1 MSFGGGFGGFGS
13 NNNQQQQQQQP
24 STGFGGFGATSN
36 TPSSGTFNLDRDKA
50 LHHSLTAEHAGFG
63 SNTAG
68 GFGATSNTG
77 GGMFGNTSST
87 PGGFGSTP
95 GGFGT
100 NTSGFGSKPA
110 FGSTPTATSTASGGL
125 FGGSSTPSST
135 GTGFGGF
142 GANTNTTTPSAFG
155 SNTGSGLFGNA
166 NKPAGGFGTA
176 NTASPLF
183 GGGNTN
189 TASNT
194 GTGFGNFGS
203 TNTLGG
209 TTGDPPGTGNTP
221 FQAFTEKEPNSTNQ
235 SNAFQNILFQDPYK
249 KWSADE
255 LRLADYVQ
263 GRRHG
268 NPSGAGAFGVN
279 SGFGGGFSAGNQT
292 NTPAAGG
299 FGATNN
305 TAGGMFGSNAN
316 TNNTASPGFGG
327 GFGANNAAAA
337 NNTGGGLFGNANKPS
352 GGLFG
357 NTTQSQSGGMFG
369 GGGAPTGTT
378 GFGQTNT
385 TGGGL
390 FGAANNTASNTG
402 GGLFGN
408 NAQNKPAG
416 TGFSFG
422 NNANA
427 ASTGFGGTTNN
438 AFGSTTTNTAG
449 GGLFG
454 NANANTN
461 AQPSG
466 GLFGGGN
473 PQQQNPS
480 GGMFGQ
486 TQNQQSGGLFGNNQQ
501 KPATGGL
508 FGSTPAATNTGG
520 GLFGGNANQQQ
531 GATGL
536 GGTNLNTGG
545 MFGAKP
551 AAGGGLFGSSTATQG
566 NTGGGLFGGVGA
578 NTQTQQATGTGM
590 FGSAGNQQKP
600 GLFGSAPSA
609 TGGGMFGSSTAQNQ
623 GGMFS
628 NAGAQQ
634 QQSMGL
640 GSSLL
645 GGGQQINNAPQGLT
659 ANLNDVSAY
668 GSPSLFSSVSGNEV
682 PNPGPLAVPLSGQ
695 PKPKRPS
702 IFPMYKFT
710 PAASGRF
717 GTPQKRGF
725 GFSYSSYGTP
735 GGGSPAG
742 LSGTPSTLGRS
753 LLGSTSSGTALSKS
767 MSSSNLRRTINAED
781 SILLP
786 GAFSNTNNTRWYGSQ
801 GSKKLVINRELRSD
815 LFSTPQKDRQNGDNG
830 TGPRKLSKRVSFDTN
845 VDGEDSSPPARAAL
859 PAPGDVPDS
868 PAEETPR
875 QDKASPITN
884 GLRNL
889 EMEQVKGKD
898 KELAIVQEEDS
909 ATPEPQ
915 PNGFDNAPGKY
926 WMEPSRE
933 ELQNMN
939 RVQRQ
944 RIDNFTV
951 GRENVGSITFKI
963 PVDISAIDLD
973 ELCGGIIQLEPRSAT
988 VYPIA
993 AKKPPVGKGLN
1004 VPARISLEQSWPR
1017 GGRDRRV
1024 ASDPK
1029 RFNKHMEKLK
1039 RIPDTT
1045 FESYDV
1051 DTGVWT
1057 FSVEH
1062 FTTYGLDDSD
1072 DETDFD
1078 ITLDPPVAAPLS
1090 TLVPPV
1096 TFHAPTSSR
1105 DDDMMEFSQSHMLPG
1120 AFDEEEGL
1128 FAAEQT
1134 GRQSFLGV
1142 SSADSATHDVKLSLE
1157 NDDIAE
1163 YDMSEDEDMTRS
1175 SIGQHLAA
1183 EHDDASSEGGQD
1195 IKRATATPGGILRA
1209 RMRAVKDAVGPV
1221 KLEVADGDD
1230 WMEMLRKTVSPMKRD
1245 RHLLR
1250 EMVGSPSKQ
1259 EGKTVTFDLDDE
1271 FDFRKSS
1278 IWGRS
1283 VARPDRKD
1291 GLATATPIGM
1301 DQGRGFATSIDLMN
1315 SLFEKPKP
1323 KPVRREFNT
1332 SRSAKGFPK
1341 WPYERQTKVLT
1352 AEDGER
1358 AFHSASRPT
1367 WGPDETLVLIRSLD
1381 GSHSRR
1387 SIRDNTDILTFQRSS
1402 IQTEEQDIRLAT
1414 FTAESSKKFLL
1425 SQDVVTEIR
1434 IMEGVPYASLH
1445 TTSLKSVFHHK
1456 NMNDAA
1462 SIHEKQ
1468 VWELASILFDNLDN
1482 PSSTED
1488 EHLVRRNKLSQFWS
1502 DLVEQASSTAIGLAA
1517 TGEEKALACLAG
1529 HRIAEACKY
1538 LLDGKNFRLATL
1550 VPLIGT
1556 SDVAKREMREQVK
1569 SWLDS
1574 KMLSE
1579 FSEAIRTIYELLSGN
1594 VCVCEG
1600 LKGMPNEDR
1609 VDSFVIAKNFGLD
1622 WRQSFGLRLWYAISN
1637 HDDLSAAVKKFKD
1650 DIDQDKEDLPR
1661 PWYVE
1666 QGIAPL
1672 WNDANIDTRQDLL
1685 WGLLQLYADHDA
1697 DLEDVLRP
1705 ENSQLS
1711 PLDARL
1717 RWQLGIALTS
1727 TGKVSFGEDG
1737 IEKADAATLA
1747 FAAQL
1752 TRAGE
1757 WLEAAFVLLHLHH
1770 TAARKKALQEHLC
1783 QHANLI
1789 GSDSDAS
1796 FTILTDKYR
1805 IPAAWIWE
1813 ALALY
1818 MRCVKK
1824 DAVAEVQCLL
1834 RAGSHAEAHRIL
1846 IQHVAPQAIV
1856 ERDYAGLSS
1865 LISQFQDG
1873 QQGITEWT
1881 QGGEIYGHFLQL
1893 IECRGKGEVVSP
1905 ALLDRLLAGLNAMK
1919 DIGVESNITRY
1930 AAISDMADETAREIV
1945 KSARQKQDM
1954 ELRSRILSLPL
1965 TQDRLLAY
1973 SVDLSLDR
1981 YREVMAH

>member
-13 NNNQQQQQQQP
+13 NNQQQQ
-24 STGFGGFGATSN
+24 SSGGFGGFGAASN
-36 TPSSGTFNLDRDKA
+36 TTPS
-50 LHHSLTAEHAGFG
+50 GFG
-63 SNTAG
+63 SNTGG
-68 GFGATSNTG
+68 GFGASATPS
-77 GGMFGNTSST
+77 GGMFGNNST
-87 PGGFGSTP
+87 ATGGFGSTP
-95 GGFGT
+95 GGFGS
-100 NTSGFGSKPA
+100 NTGGFGSKPA
-110 FGSTPTATSTASGGL
+110 FGSTPTTTPASGGL

-135 GTGFGGF
+135 GTGFGGGF
-142 GANTNTTTPSAFG
+142 GSTANTTTPSAFG
-155 SNTGSGLFGNA
+155 SNTTGGGLFGNA

-176 NTASPLF
+176 TTGSSMF

-189 TASNT
+189 TTSNT
-194 GTGFGNFGS
+194 GTGFGNFGA

-209 TTGDPPGTGNTP
+209 ATGDPPGTGITP
-221 FQAFTEKEPNSTNQ
+221 FQAFTEKEPNSSTNQ
-235 SNAFQNILFQDPYK
+235 SNAFQSILFQEPYK

-268 NPSGAGAFGVN
+268 NPSGAGAFGVG
-279 SGFGGGFSAGNQT
+279 SGFGGPFGANNQANTTTTGGFGTTSNTGGLFGT
-292 NTPAAGG
+292 NTPSNNTTSGFGG
-299 FGATNN
+299 FGAQNTPASN
-305 TAGGMFGSNAN
+305 TAGGLFG
-316 TNNTASPGFGG
+316 
-327 GFGANNAAAA
+327 
-337 NNTGGGLFGNANKPS
+337 GNANKPS

-357 NTTQSQSGGMFG
+357 NTPQQNQTGGMFG
-369 GGGAPTGTT
+369 SGTAATGTT
-378 GFGQTNT
+378 GFGSTTNT
-385 TGGGL
+385 AGGL
-390 FGAANNTASNTG
+390 FGSASNTTANTSGGLFGNAAQKPAGSGFSFGNTANTPSTGFGTTNNAFGATPNTATG

-408 NAQNKPAG
+408 
-416 TGFSFG
+416 T
-422 NNANA
+422 NAN
-427 ASTGFGGTTNN
+427 
-438 AFGSTTTNTAG
+438 
-449 GGLFG
+449 
-454 NANANTN
+454 
-461 AQPSG
+461 
-466 GLFGGGN
+466 
-473 PQQQNPS
+473 PQA
-480 GGMFGQ
+480 
-486 TQNQQSGGLFGNNQQ
+486 SGGLFGNTPQPQQNASGGLFGQAQPQQPGGLFGNQQ

-520 GLFGGNANQQQ
+520 LFGGNTIQQQ
-531 GATGL
+531 GTAGL
-536 GGTNLNTGG
+536 GGT
-545 MFGAKP
+545 
-551 AAGGGLFGSSTATQG
+551 AAATGGLFGNKPATGGGIFGSSTVAQG
-566 NTGGGLFGGVGA
+566 NTVGGGLFGGA
-578 NTQTQQATGTGM
+578 NAQTQQATGTGL
-590 FGSAGNQQKP
+590 FGSAANQQKP
-600 GLFGSAPSA
+600 GLFGSTPSA
-609 TGGGMFGSSTAQNQ
+609 TGGGMFGNPTAGVQ
-623 GGMFS
+623 GGIFS
-628 NAGAQQ
+628 NAGSQQ
-634 QQSMGL
+634 QQSIGL
-640 GSSLL
+640 GGSLL
-645 GGGQQINNAPQGLT
+645 GASQQVNNAPQGLT
-659 ANLNDVSAY
+659 ANLSDVSAY
-668 GSPSLFSSVSGNEV
+668 GSPSLFSGVSGGEV

-735 GGGSPAG
+735 GGASPAG
-742 LSGTPSTLGRS
+742 LTGTPSSLGRS
-753 LLGSTSSGTALSKS
+753 LLGATSSGTSLTKS
-767 MSSSNLRRTINAED
+767 ISSSNLRRTVNADD

-786 GAFSNTNNTRWYGSQ
+786 GAFSNTNNTRWYGST

-815 LFSTPQKDRQNGDNG
+815 LFSTPQKDRLNSDNG

-845 VDGEDSSPPARAAL
+845 VDGEDSSPVRAL
-859 PAPGDVPDS
+859 PAPGDVP
-868 PAEETPR
+868 ETPGEDTPR
-875 QDKASPITN
+875 SDKSTPTTN
-884 GLRNL
+884 GLRTP
-889 EMEQVKGKD
+889 EMEQFKGKG

-915 PNGFDNAPGKY
+915 ANGFDNAPGKY

-939 RVQRQ
+939 RIQRQ

-1017 GGRDRRV
+1017 GGRDKRV

-1029 RFNKHMEKLK
+1029 RFNKHIERLK
-1039 RIPDTT
+1039 RIVDTT
-1045 FESYDV
+1045 FENYDV

-1078 ITLDPPVAAPLS
+1078 TTLDLPAAAPLS
-1090 TLVPPV
+1090 SVAPPV
-1096 TFHAPTSSR
+1096 APTSFR
-1105 DDDMMEFSQSHMLPG
+1105 DDDMMDFSQSHMLPG
-1120 AFDEEEGL
+1120 AFDNHEGL
-1128 FAAEQT
+1128 FTTQHT
-1134 GRQSFLGV
+1134 GQQSFLGV

-1157 NDDIAE
+1157 NEMTGDDIAE

-1183 EHDDASSEGGQD
+1183 EHDDVSSEGGQD
-1195 IKRATATPGGILRA
+1195 TKRSTATPGGILRA
-1209 RMRAVKDAVGPV
+1209 RMRAMKDSVGPV

-1245 RHLLR
+1245 RHLLK
-1250 EMVGSPSKQ
+1250 EMAGSSGKQ
-1259 EGKTVTFDLDDE
+1259 GGKTVTFDLDDDE
-1271 FDFRKSS
+1271 PDFRKSS

-1283 VARPDRKD
+1283 MARPDRKN
-1291 GLATATPIGM
+1291 GPAANAQVGM

-1323 KPVRREFNT
+1323 KPARQQFNA
-1332 SRSAKGFPK
+1332 SQSAKGFPK
-1341 WPYERQTKVLT
+1341 FPYERQTKVLT
-1352 AEDGER
+1352 AEEDER
-1358 AFHSASRPT
+1358 AFHSSSRPT

-1387 SIRDNTDILTFQRSS
+1387 SIRDTSDILTFQRSS
-1402 IQTEEQDIRLAT
+1402 IQTDEQDIRIAT
-1414 FTAESSKKFLL
+1414 FTAEPSKKYLH

-1434 IMEGVPYASLH
+1434 LVEGVPQASLH
-1445 TTSLKSVFHHK
+1445 TTSLKGLYHHK

-1468 VWELASILFDNLDN
+1468 VWELASILFDNLDG
-1482 PSSTED
+1482 PGSVD

-1502 DLVEQASSTAIGLAA
+1502 DLVDQASSTAIGLAA
-1517 TGEEKALACLAG
+1517 TSEEKALACLAG
-1529 HRIAEACKY
+1529 HRIPEACKH

-1574 KMLSE
+1574 KILSE
-1579 FSEAIRTIYELLSGN
+1579 FSEAVRTIYELLSGN

-1600 LKGMPNEDR
+1600 LKGVPNEDR
-1609 VDSFVIAKNFGLD
+1609 VDSFVISKNFGFD

-1637 HDDLSAAVKKFKD
+1637 HDDLSAAVEKFKD

-1672 WNDANIDTRQDLL
+1672 WDDANIDTRQDLL
-1685 WGLLQLYADHDA
+1685 WGLLQLYADQDA
-1697 DLEDVLRP
+1697 DLEAVLRP

-1727 TGKVSFGEDG
+1727 TGKVSYGTNG

-1770 TAARKKALQEHLC
+1770 TAAREKALQEHLC
-1783 QHANLI
+1783 QHADLI
-1789 GSDSDAS
+1789 GSESDAN
-1796 FTILTDKYR
+1796 FAMLTEKYR

-1824 DAVAEVQCLL
+1824 DAVAEMQCLL
-1834 RAGSHAEAHRIL
+1834 RAGSHVEAHRIL
-1846 IQHVAPQAIV
+1846 VQHVAPQAII

-1865 LISQFQDG
+1865 LITQFQDR

-1893 IECRGKGEVVSP
+1893 IDCRGRGESASP

-1919 DIGVESNITRY
+1919 VIGAESNITRY

-1945 KSARQKQDM
+1945 KLTRQKQDM

-1981 YREVMAH
+1981 YREVMSH

>member
-1 MSFGGGFGGFGS
+1 MSFGGGFGGGFGS
-13 NNNQQQQQQQP
+13 NTNQQ
-24 STGFGGFGATSN
+24 SSGGFGGFGANNNT
-36 TPSSGTFNLDRDKA
+36 TPS
-50 LHHSLTAEHAGFG
+50 GFG
-63 SNTAG
+63 SNTG
-68 GFGATSNTG
+68 GFGASPSTG
-77 GGMFGNTSST
+77 GGMFGNNATS
-87 PGGFGSTP
+87 GGFGSTP
-95 GGFGT
+95 GGFGS
-100 NTSGFGSKPA
+100 NTGGFGSKPA
-110 FGSTPTATSTASGGL
+110 FGSTPTTTPASGGL
-125 FGGSSTPSST
+125 FGASSTPSST

-142 GANTNTTTPSAFG
+142 GSNTNTTTPSAFG
-155 SNTGSGLFGNA
+155 SNTTGGGLFGNA

-176 NTASPLF
+176 NTGGSLF
-183 GGGNTN
+183 GAGNTN
-189 TASNT
+189 TTSNT

-209 TTGDPPGTGNTP
+209 ATGDPPGTAVTP
-221 FQAFTEKEPNSTNQ
+221 FQAFTEKEPNNSTNL

-279 SGFGGGFSAGNQT
+279 SGFGGGFGNQT
-292 NTPAAGG
+292 NTPSTGG
-299 FGATNN
+299 FGATN
-305 TAGGMFGSNAN
+305 TGGGLFGSG
-316 TNNTASPGFGG
+316 NTASNTTSGFGG
-327 GFGANNAAAA
+327 GFGAQNTPAAS
-337 NNTGGGLFGNANKPS
+337 NTAGGLFGNTNKPS

-357 NTTQSQSGGMFG
+357 NTQQN
-369 GGGAPTGTT
+369 
-378 GFGQTNT
+378 Q

-390 FGAANNTASNTG
+390 FGSGATNTATTGGFGQPNTQSGGLFGATNNAAANTG

-408 NAQNKPAG
+408 TAQKPAG

-422 NNANA
+422 NTANTA
-427 ASTGFGGTTNN
+427 APSGFGSQSN
-438 AFGSTTTNTAG
+438 AFGSNTNTATG

-454 NANANTN
+454 NNAASAQPAGGLFGNN
-461 AQPSG
+461 AQQQQPNTSG
-466 GLFGGGN
+466 GLFG
-473 PQQQNPS
+473 QA
-480 GGMFGQ
+480 Q
-486 TQNQQSGGLFGNNQQ
+486 TQQSGGLFGNTQQ

-508 FGSTPAATNTGG
+508 FGSTPAAASTGG
-520 GLFGGNANQQQ
+520 GLFGGNTAQQQ
-531 GATGL
+531 GTTGL
-536 GGTNLNTGG
+536 GGTNTGG
-545 MFGAKP
+545 LFGAKP
-551 AAGGGLFGSSTATQG
+551 AATGGLFGSAPAAAS
-566 NTGGGLFGGVGA
+566 TGGGLFGGA
-578 NTQTQQATGTGM
+578 NTTQQAAGTGL
-590 FGSAGNQQKP
+590 FGSAANQQKP
-600 GLFGSAPSA
+600 GLFGSTPAA
-609 TGGGMFGSSTAQNQ
+609 TGTGMFGGGAAGTQ
-623 GGMFS
+623 GGIFS

-634 QQSMGL
+634 QQSIGL
-640 GSSLL
+640 GGSLL
-645 GGGQQINNAPQGLT
+645 GASQAVNNAPQGLT
-659 ANLNDVSAY
+659 ANLSDVSAY
-668 GSPSLFSSVSGNEV
+668 GSPSLFSGISGGDV

-725 GFSYSSYGTP
+725 GFSYSSYGSP
-735 GGGSPAG
+735 GGANPAG
-742 LSGTPSTLGRS
+742 LSGTPSTLGRN
-753 LLGSTSSGTALSKS
+753 LLGASSSGTALSKS
-767 MSSSNLRRTINAED
+767 ISSSNLRRTVNADD

-786 GAFSNTNNTRWYGSQ
+786 GAFSNTNNTRWYGST

-815 LFSTPQKDRQNGDNG
+815 LFATPNKDGRNGDNG
-830 TGPRKLSKRVSFDTN
+830 TGPRKLAKRVSFDTN
-845 VDGEDSSPPARAAL
+845 VDGEDSTPVRAL
-859 PAPGDVPDS
+859 PAPGDVP
-868 PAEETPR
+868 ETPGEDTPR
-875 QDKASPITN
+875 SDKSTPTTN
-884 GLRNL
+884 GLWTP
-889 EMEQVKGKD
+889 EMEQVKGKGKD
-898 KELAIVQEEDS
+898 KELTIVQEEDS

-915 PNGFDNAPGKY
+915 ANGFDNAPGKY
-926 WMEPSRE
+926 WMDPSRE
-933 ELQNMN
+933 DIQNMN
-939 RVQRQ
+939 RIQRQ

-951 GRENVGSITFKI
+951 GRENVGHITFKI
-963 PVDISAIDLD
+963 PVDISGIDLD

-1004 VPARISLEQSWPR
+1004 VPARITLEQSWPR
-1017 GGRDRRV
+1017 GGRDKRV

-1029 RFNKHMEKLK
+1029 RFNKHIERLK
-1039 RIPDTT
+1039 RIVDTT
-1045 FESYDV
+1045 YESYDV
-1051 DTGVWT
+1051 DTGVWV

-1072 DETDFD
+1072 EETEFD
-1078 ITLDPPVAAPLS
+1078 TTLDLPTAAPLS
-1090 TLVPPV
+1090 NVAPPAA
-1096 TFHAPTSSR
+1096 FRPSQ
-1105 DDDMMEFSQSHMLPG
+1105 DDEMMDFPQSHMLPG
-1120 AFDEEEGL
+1120 AFDDQEKL
-1128 FAAEQT
+1128 FATEFP
-1134 GRQSFLGV
+1134 GRQSFLGA

-1157 NDDIAE
+1157 NEMTGDDIAE

-1175 SIGQHLAA
+1175 SVGQHLAA

-1195 IKRATATPGGILRA
+1195 VKRSTATPGGILRA
-1209 RMRAVKDAVGPV
+1209 RMRAMKDSAGPV

-1250 EMVGSPSKQ
+1250 EVAGPTSKQ
-1259 EGKTVTFDLDDE
+1259 GKTVTFDLDDE
-1271 FDFRKSS
+1271 SDFRKSS

-1283 VARPDRKD
+1283 MSRPDRKN
-1291 GLATATPIGM
+1291 GAATGAQIGM

-1323 KPVRREFNT
+1323 KPTRQEFNA
-1332 SRSAKGFPK
+1332 SQSAKGFPK
-1341 WPYERQTKVLT
+1341 FPYERQAKTAT
-1352 AEDGER
+1352 AEEDER

-1367 WGPDETLVLIRSLD
+1367 WGPDETLVLVRSLD

-1387 SIRDNTDILTFQRSS
+1387 SIRDASDILTYQRSS
-1402 IQTEEQDIRLAT
+1402 IQTDEQDIRLAT
-1414 FTAESSKKFLL
+1414 FAAEPSKKYLA
-1425 SQDVVTEIR
+1425 SQDVVTEIDVV
-1434 IMEGVPYASLH
+1434 EGVPQASLH
-1445 TTSLKSVFHHK
+1445 ATSLKSLYQPK
-1456 NMNDAA
+1456 YTNDAA

-1482 PSSTED
+1482 QNSMEE
-1488 EHLVRRNKLSQFWS
+1488 EHLARRNKLSQFWS
-1502 DLVEQASSTAIGLAA
+1502 DLVEQASSTGIGLAA
-1517 TGEEKALACLAG
+1517 SSEEKALACLAG
-1529 HRIAEACKY
+1529 HRIPEACKH

-1574 KMLSE
+1574 KILSE
-1579 FSEAIRTIYELLSGN
+1579 FSEAIRTIYELLGGN

-1600 LKGMPNEDR
+1600 LKGVPNEDR
-1609 VDSFVIAKNFGLD
+1609 VDSFVISKHFGLD

-1637 HDDLSAAVKKFKD
+1637 HDDLSAAVEKFKD

-1672 WNDANIDTRQDLL
+1672 WDDAKIDTRQDLL
-1685 WGLLQLYADHDA
+1685 WGLLQLYADQDA
-1697 DLEDVLRP
+1697 DLEAVLRP

-1711 PLDARL
+1711 PLEARL

-1727 TGKVSFGEDG
+1727 TRKVSYGANG
-1737 IEKADAATLA
+1737 VEKADAATLA
-1747 FAAQL
+1747 YAAQL

-1789 GSDSDAS
+1789 GSESDAN
-1796 FTILTDKYR
+1796 FVMLTEKYR

-1824 DAVAEVQCLL
+1824 DSVAEMQCLL
-1834 RAGSHAEAHRIL
+1834 RAGSHVEAHRIL
-1846 IQHVAPQAIV
+1846 VQHVAPQAII
-1856 ERDYAGLSS
+1856 ERDYAGLLS
-1865 LISQFQDG
+1865 LISQFQDR

-1893 IECRGKGEVVSP
+1893 IECRGKGEMVPP

-1919 DIGVESNITRY
+1919 DIGVENNITRY

-1945 KSARQKQDM
+1945 KLTRQKQDM

-1981 YREVMAH
+1981 YREVMSH

>member
-13 NNNQQQQQQQP
+13 NTQQ
-24 STGFGGFGATSN
+24 SSGGFGGFGANNN
-36 TPSSGTFNLDRDKA
+36 TTSSGTFNLDHEGA
-50 LHHSLTAEHAGFG
+50 LQQSLTAGKKTTTAAGFG
-63 SNTAG
+63 ANTGG
-68 GFGATSNTG
+68 GFGATPNAG
-77 GGMFGNTSST
+77 GGMFGNTSNT

-95 GGFGT
+95 GGFGS
-100 NTSGFGSKPA
+100 NAGGFGSKPA
-110 FGSTPTATSTASGGL
+110 FGSTPTATTTTAGGL

-142 GANTNTTTPSAFG
+142 GSNTNTTTPSAFG
-155 SNTGSGLFGNA
+155 SGTGSGLFGNA
-166 NKPAGGFGTA
+166 NKPAGGFGAA
-176 NTASPLF
+176 NTGSSLF

-209 TTGDPPGTGNTP
+209 ATGDPPGTAITA
-221 FQAFTEKEPNSTNQ
+221 FQAFSEKEPNSATNQ

-255 LRLADYVQ
+255 LRLADYAQ

-279 SGFGGGFSAGNQT
+279 SGFGGFGAGNQANAGAT
-292 NTPAAGG
+292 GG
-299 FGATNN
+299 FGATSN
-305 TAGGMFGSNAN
+305 TTGGLFGSNAN
-316 TNNTASPGFGG
+316 TANTVSSGFG
-327 GFGANNAAAA
+327 GFGANTNAAASNA
-337 NNTGGGLFGNANKPS
+337 GGGLFGNANKPS

-357 NTTQSQSGGMFG
+357 STAQNQGGGMFG
-369 GGGAPTGTT
+369 GGATTAGTT
-378 GFGQTNT
+378 GGFGSTNT
-385 TGGGL
+385 AGGGL
-390 FGAANNTASNTG
+390 FGSANNNAGNTG

-422 NNANA
+422 NNTNTAP
-427 ASTGFGGTTNN
+427 TGFGGTTSN
-438 AFGSTTTNTAG
+438 AFGSNAGNAAG

-454 NANANTN
+454 SANAN

-466 GLFGGGN
+466 GLFGSN
-473 PQQQNPS
+473 NQQQ
-480 GGMFGQ
+480 Q
-486 TQNQQSGGLFGNNQQ
+486 TASGGLFGQPQNQQPGGLFGNTQQ
-501 KPATGGL
+501 KPAAGGL
-508 FGSTPAATNTGG
+508 FGSTPASTNTGG
-520 GLFGGNANQQQ
+520 GLFGANANQQQ
-531 GATGL
+531 GTTGL
-536 GGTNLNTGG
+536 GGTNAGG
-545 MFGAKP
+545 LFGAKP
-551 AAGGGLFGSSTATQG
+551 ATGTGLFGSSTAAQG
-566 NTGGGLFGGVGA
+566 NTGGTGLFGGVGVNA
-578 NTQTQQATGTGM
+578 QTQQAAGTGL
-590 FGSAGNQQKP
+590 FGSAANQQRP
-600 GLFGSAPSA
+600 GLFGSTPSA
-609 TGGGMFGSSTAQNQ
+609 TGTGLFSSSTAQNQ
-623 GGMFS
+623 GGIFG
-628 NAGAQQ
+628 NAGNLP
-634 QQSMGL
+634 QQSIGL

-645 GGGQQINNAPQGLT
+645 GASQQVNNAPQGLT

-668 GSPSLFSSVSGNEV
+668 GSPSLFSGVSGGEV

-735 GGGSPAG
+735 GGGGGSP
-742 LSGTPSTLGRS
+742 SGTPSTLGRS
-753 LLGSTSSGTALSKS
+753 LLGTTGSGTALSKS
-767 MSSSNLRRTINAED
+767 MSSSNLRRTVNADD

-786 GAFSNTNNTRWYGSQ
+786 GAFSNTNSTRWYGST

-815 LFSTPQKDRQNGDNG
+815 LFSTPQKDMQNGDNG

-845 VDGEDSSPPARAAL
+845 VDGEDSPPVRAAL
-859 PAPGDVPDS
+859 PAPGDVPET

-875 QDKASPITN
+875 QDKATPITN
-884 GLRNL
+884 GFRTP
-889 EMEQVKGKD
+889 EMEQVKGRD
-898 KELAIVQEEDS
+898 KELTIVPEEDS

-915 PNGFDNAPGKY
+915 TNGFDNAPGKY
-926 WMEPSRE
+926 WTEPSRE

-939 RVQRQ
+939 RMQRQ
-944 RIDNFTV
+944 RVDNFTV

-1017 GGRDRRV
+1017 DRRV
-1024 ASDPK
+1024 ANDLK
-1029 RFNKHMEKLK
+1029 RFNKHIERLK
-1039 RIPDTT
+1039 RIVDTT
-1045 FESYDV
+1045 FENYEV
-1051 DTGVWT
+1051 DTGLWT

-1072 DETDFD
+1072 EETDFD
-1078 ITLDPPVAAPLS
+1078 TTLDPPVAAPPS
-1090 TLVPPV
+1090 SIAPPV
-1096 TFHAPTSSR
+1096 AFHAPTSSR
-1105 DDDMMEFSQSHMLPG
+1105 DDRLMEFPQSHMLPG
-1120 AFDEEEGL
+1120 AFDEQEGL
-1128 FAAEQT
+1128 FTTEQT
-1134 GRQSFLGV
+1134 GRQPFLGI

-1195 IKRATATPGGILRA
+1195 IKRVTATPGGILRA
-1209 RMRAVKDAVGPV
+1209 RMRAMKDSAGPV

-1230 WMEMLRKTVSPMKRD
+1230 WTEMLRKTVSPVKRD
-1245 RHLLR
+1245 RYLLR
-1250 EMVGSPSKQ
+1250 ELAGSPSRQ
-1259 EGKTVTFDLDDE
+1259 GGKTVTFDLHDE
-1271 FDFRKSS
+1271 PDFRKSS
-1278 IWGRS
+1278 IWGKS
-1283 VARPDRKD
+1283 IARTDRRD
-1291 GLATATPIGM
+1291 GRGPATGTQAGT

-1323 KPVRREFNT
+1323 KPARQEFNA
-1332 SRSAKGFPK
+1332 SLSAKKGFPK
-1341 WPYERQTKVLT
+1341 FPYERQAKVLA
-1352 AEDGER
+1352 AEEGER
-1358 AFHSASRPT
+1358 AFHGASRPT

-1387 SIRDNTDILTFQRSS
+1387 SIRDATDILTFQRSS

-1425 SQDVVTEIR
+1425 SQDIVTEIR
-1434 IMEGVPYASLH
+1434 IVEGVPYASLH
-1445 TTSLKSVFHHK
+1445 ATSLKSVFHHK
-1456 NMNDAA
+1456 NTNDAA
-1462 SIHEKQ
+1462 SVHEKQ
-1468 VWELASILFDNLDN
+1468 VWELASILFDNLD
-1482 PSSTED
+1482 SLGATEE
-1488 EHLVRRNKLSQFWS
+1488 EHLVRRDKLSQFWS
-1502 DLVEQASSTAIGLAA
+1502 DLVEPASSTAIGLAA
-1517 TGEEKALACLAG
+1517 TSEEKALACLAG
-1529 HRIAEACKY
+1529 HRVAEACKH
-1538 LLDGKNFRLATL
+1538 LLDGRNFRLATL

-1556 SDVAKREMREQVK
+1556 SDVAKREMRDQVK

-1574 KMLSE
+1574 KILSE

-1609 VDSFVIAKNFGLD
+1609 VDSFVISKSFGLD

-1637 HDDLSAAVKKFKD
+1637 HDDLSVAVRKFKD
-1650 DIDQDKEDLPR
+1650 DIGQDKEDLPR

-1685 WGLLQLYADHDA
+1685 WGLLQLYADRDA
-1697 DLEDVLRP
+1697 DLEAVLRP

-1727 TGKVSFGEDG
+1727 TGKVSYGTNG
-1737 IEKADAATLA
+1737 VEKADAAALA
-1747 FAAQL
+1747 YAAQL

-1783 QHANLI
+1783 QHANLV
-1789 GSDSDAS
+1789 GSESDAN
-1796 FTILTDKYR
+1796 FVMLTDKYR

-1834 RAGSHAEAHRIL
+1834 RAGSHVEAHRIL
-1846 IQHVAPQAIV
+1846 MQHVAPQAII
-1856 ERDYAGLSS
+1856 ERDYAGLSC
-1865 LISQFQDG
+1865 LISQFQDR
-1873 QQGITEWT
+1873 QQGIVEWT
-1881 QGGEIYGHFLQL
+1881 QGGEIYSHFLQL
-1893 IECRGKGEVVSP
+1893 IDCRGKGVSVPP

-1945 KSARQKQDM
+1945 KLTRQKQDM

-1981 YREVMAH
+1981 YREVMSH

>member
-13 NNNQQQQQQQP
+13 SNQQ
-24 STGFGGFGATSN
+24 SSSGFGGFGANNN
-36 TPSSGTFNLDRDKA
+36 TASSGTFNLDHDKA
-50 LHHSLTAEHAGFG
+50 SHQSLTAKHAGFG
-63 SNTAG
+63 SNTGG
-68 GFGATSNTG
+68 GFGATPTAG
-77 GGMFGNTSST
+77 GGMFGNNTNT

-95 GGFGT
+95 SGFGS
-100 NTSGFGSKPA
+100 NTGGFGSKPA
-110 FGSTPTATSTASGGL
+110 FGSTPTTTTASGGL

-135 GTGFGGF
+135 GTGFGGY
-142 GANTNTTTPSAFG
+142 GSNTNTTTPSAFG

-176 NTASPLF
+176 NTGSSLF

-189 TASNT
+189 TTSNT

-209 TTGDPPGTGNTP
+209 ATGDPPGTAITA
-221 FQAFTEKEPNSTNQ
+221 FQAFTEKEPNSSTNQ
-235 SNAFQNILFQDPYK
+235 SNAFQSILFQDPYK

-255 LRLADYVQ
+255 LRLADYTQ

-268 NPSGAGAFGVN
+268 NPSGAGAFGVS
-279 SGFGGGFSAGNQT
+279 SGFGGFSAGNPT
-292 NTPAAGG
+292 NTPTTGG

-305 TAGGMFGSNAN
+305 TTGGLFGSNTN
-316 TNNTASPGFGG
+316 TTNTASSGFG
-327 GFGANNAAAA
+327 GFGANTNTAAS
-337 NNTGGGLFGNANKPS
+337 NTGGGLFGNANKPS

-357 NTTQSQSGGMFG
+357 NTTQNQAGGMFG
-369 GGGAPTGTT
+369 GGNTTAGTT
-378 GFGQTNT
+378 GFGATNT
-385 TGGGL
+385 ASGGLFSSGNTNTANAGGGL
-390 FGAANNTASNTG
+390 FANNT
-402 GGLFGN
+402 
-408 NAQNKPAG
+408 QNKPAG

-422 NNANA
+422 NNPNT
-427 ASTGFGGTTNN
+427 ASTGFAGTNTN
-438 AFGSTTTNTAG
+438 AFGSTTNTATG

-454 NANANTN
+454 NTNAN

-466 GLFGGGN
+466 GLFGN
-473 PQQQNPS
+473 TNQQQQNPS
-480 GGMFGQ
+480 GGLFGQ
-486 TQNQQSGGLFGNNQQ
+486 TQTQQSGGLFGNTQQ

-508 FGSTPAATNTGG
+508 FGSTPAAINTGG
-520 GLFGGNANQQQ
+520 GLFGANTNQQQ
-531 GATGL
+531 GTTGL
-536 GGTNLNTGG
+536 GGTATNTGG
-545 MFGAKP
+545 LFGAKP
-551 AAGGGLFGSSTATQG
+551 ATGGGLFGSSTATQG
-566 NTGGGLFGGVGA
+566 NTGGTGLFGGVGTNA
-578 NTQTQQATGTGM
+578 QTQQAAGSGF
-590 FGSAGNQQKP
+590 FGSTANQQKP
-600 GLFGSAPSA
+600 GFFGSTPAA
-609 TGGGMFGSSTAQNQ
+609 TGGGLFGNSTAQNQ
-623 GGMFS
+623 GGIFS
-628 NAGAQQ
+628 NAGNQQ
-634 QQSMGL
+634 QQGLGL

-645 GGGQQINNAPQGLT
+645 GASQQVSNVPQGLT
-659 ANLNDVSAY
+659 ANLSDVSAY
-668 GSPSLFSSVSGNEV
+668 GSPSLFSGVSGGEV

-735 GGGSPAG
+735 GAGSPAT
-742 LSGTPSTLGRS
+742 LSGTPNTLGRS
-753 LLGSTSSGTALSKS
+753 LLGTTGSGTSLSKS
-767 MSSSNLRRTINAED
+767 ISSSSLRRTVNADD

-786 GAFSNTNNTRWYGSQ
+786 GAFSNTNSTRWYGST

-815 LFSTPQKDRQNGDNG
+815 LFSTPQKDKQNGDNG

-845 VDGEDSSPPARAAL
+845 VDGEDSTPVRAAL
-859 PAPGDVPDS
+859 PAPGDVPET
-868 PAEETPR
+868 PGEETPR
-875 QDKASPITN
+875 QDKATPITN
-884 GLRNL
+884 GLWTP

-898 KELAIVQEEDS
+898 KELTIVQEEDS

-1017 GGRDRRV
+1017 GGRERRV
-1024 ASDPK
+1024 TSDPK
-1029 RFNKHMEKLK
+1029 RFNKHIERLK
-1039 RIPDTT
+1039 RIVDTT
-1045 FESYDV
+1045 FESYDA

-1072 DETDFD
+1072 EETDFD
-1078 ITLDPPVAAPLS
+1078 ITLDPPASAPLS
-1090 TLVPPV
+1090 SIVPPV

-1105 DDDMMEFSQSHMLPG
+1105 DDDMMDFSQSHMLPG
-1120 AFDEEEGL
+1120 AFDEQEGL
-1128 FAAEQT
+1128 FTTEQA

-1195 IKRATATPGGILRA
+1195 IKRVTATPGGILRA
-1209 RMRAVKDAVGPV
+1209 RMRAMKDSVGPV

-1230 WMEMLRKTVSPMKRD
+1230 WMEMLRKTVSPVKRD

-1250 EMVGSPSKQ
+1250 ELAGTSAKQ
-1259 EGKTVTFDLDDE
+1259 GGKTVTFDLDDE
-1271 FDFRKSS
+1271 PDFRKSS

-1283 VARPDRKD
+1283 IARPDRKD
-1291 GLATATPIGM
+1291 GVATSNQIGT

-1323 KPVRREFNT
+1323 KPARQEFNA
-1332 SRSAKGFPK
+1332 SLSAKGFPK
-1341 WPYERQTKVLT
+1341 FPYERQAKILT
-1352 AEDGER
+1352 AEEGER

-1387 SIRDNTDILTFQRSS
+1387 SIRDTTDILTFQRSS

-1414 FTAESSKKFLL
+1414 FAAESSKKFLL
-1425 SQDVVTEIR
+1425 SQDIVTEIR
-1434 IMEGVPYASLH
+1434 IVEGVPYASLH

-1468 VWELASILFDNLDN
+1468 VWELASILFDNLASL
-1482 PSSTED
+1482 SSPEE
-1488 EHLVRRNKLSQFWS
+1488 EHLARRNKLSQFWS
-1502 DLVEQASSTAIGLAA
+1502 DLVEQATSTAIGLAA
-1517 TGEEKALACLAG
+1517 TSEEKALACLAG
-1529 HRIAEACKY
+1529 HRIAEACKH

-1574 KMLSE
+1574 KILSE

-1609 VDSFVIAKNFGLD
+1609 VDSFVISKNFGFD
-1622 WRQSFGLRLWYAISN
+1622 WRQSFGLRLWYAIS
-1637 HDDLSAAVKKFKD
+1637 HYDDLSVAVEKFKD
-1650 DIDQDKEDLPR
+1650 DISQDKEDLPR

-1672 WNDANIDTRQDLL
+1672 WDDVNIDTRQDLL
-1685 WGLLQLYADHDA
+1685 WGLLQLYADHNA
-1697 DLEDVLRP
+1697 DLEAVLRP

-1727 TGKVSFGEDG
+1727 TGKVSYGTNG

-1747 FAAQL
+1747 YAAQL

-1789 GSDSDAS
+1789 GSESDAS
-1796 FTILTDKYR
+1796 FVMLTEKYR

-1824 DAVAEVQCLL
+1824 DAVAEVHCLL
-1834 RAGSHAEAHRIL
+1834 RAGSHIEAHRIL
-1846 IQHVAPQAIV
+1846 VQHVAPQAII

-1865 LISQFQDG
+1865 LISQFQDR
-1873 QQGITEWT
+1873 QQSITEWT
-1881 QGGEIYGHFLQL
+1881 QGGETYSHFLQL
-1893 IECRGKGEVVSP
+1893 IECRGKGENVTP

-1919 DIGVESNITRY
+1919 DIGVESSITRY

-1945 KSARQKQDM
+1945 KLTRQKQDM

-1981 YREVMAH
+1981 YREVMSH

>member
-1 MSFGGGFGGFGS
+1 MSSFGGGFGGFGS
-13 NNNQQQQQQQP
+13 NNQQP
-24 STGFGGFGATSN
+24 SSGFGGFGANNN
-36 TPSSGTFNLDRDKA
+36 TTSSGTFNLDHDKA
-50 LHHSLTAEHAGFG
+50 LHPSLTANRAGFG
-63 SNTAG
+63 TNTAA

-95 GGFGT
+95 GGFGS
-100 NTSGFGSKPA
+100 NTGGFGNKPA
-110 FGSTPTATSTASGGL
+110 FGTTPTPSTTTTASGGL

-142 GANTNTTTPSAFG
+142 GSTANTTTPSAFG
-155 SNTGSGLFGNA
+155 SNNTGSGLFGNA
-166 NKPAGGFGTA
+166 NKPTGGFGTA
-176 NTASPLF
+176 NTSSSLF
-183 GGGNTN
+183 GGGNAN
-189 TASNT
+189 TAPST

-209 TTGDPPGTGNTP
+209 GGATGDPPGTAVTP
-221 FQAFTEKEPNSTNQ
+221 FQAFAEKEPNSTTNQ
-235 SNAFQNILFQDPYK
+235 SNAFQSILFQDPYR

-255 LRLADYVQ
+255 LRLADYAQ

-268 NPSGAGAFGVN
+268 NPSGAGAFGVS
-279 SGFGGGFSAGNQT
+279 SGFGSFGPGNQT
-292 NTPAAGG
+292 NAANTPGG
-299 FGATNN
+299 FGVTSN
-305 TAGGMFGSNAN
+305 TAGGLFGSNTN
-316 TNNTASPGFGG
+316 TSNATSSGFG
-327 GFGANNAAAA
+327 GFGANNNTAASS
-337 NNTGGGLFGNANKPS
+337 TGSGLFGNANKPS

-357 NTTQSQSGGMFG
+357 NTTQNQSGTMFG
-369 GGGAPTGTT
+369 SGGTTAGTT
-378 GFGQTNT
+378 GFGSTNT

-390 FGAANNTASNTG
+390 FSSATNAASNAG

-422 NNANA
+422 NANTA
-427 ASTGFGGTTNN
+427 AGGFGGATNSSFGPAANN
-438 AFGSTTTNTAG
+438 AGG

-454 NANANTN
+454 NANAN

-466 GLFGGGN
+466 GLFGN
-473 PQQQNPS
+473 NNQQQQNAS
-480 GGMFGQ
+480 GGLFGQ
-486 TQNQQSGGLFGNNQQ
+486 NQNQQSGGLFGNNQQ
-501 KPATGGL
+501 KPATGGI
-508 FGSTPAATNTGG
+508 FGSTPAVTNTNS
-520 GLFGGNANQQQ
+520 GLFAGNTNQQQ
-531 GATGL
+531 GTTGL
-536 GGTNLNTGG
+536 GGTNTNTGG
-545 MFGAKP
+545 LFGAKP
-551 AAGGGLFGSSTATQG
+551 ATSAGLFGSNTATQG
-566 NTGGGLFGGVGA
+566 NTGGSGLFGGVGA
-578 NTQTQQATGTGM
+578 NAQTQQATGTGL
-590 FGSAGNQQKP
+590 FGSAANQQKP
-600 GLFGSAPSA
+600 GLFGSAPSTA
-609 TGGGMFGSSTAQNQ
+609 GGGMFGNSTAQNQ
-623 GGMFS
+623 GGIFS
-628 NAGAQQ
+628 NAGSQQ
-634 QQSMGL
+634 QQSIGL

-645 GGGQQINNAPQGLT
+645 GGYQQVNNAPQGLT

-668 GSPSLFSSVSGNEV
+668 GSPSLFSGVSGNEI

-702 IFPMYKFT
+702 IFPMHKFT

-735 GGGSPAG
+735 GGGSPAS

-753 LLGSTSSGTALSKS
+753 LLGATSSGTALSKS
-767 MSSSNLRRTINAED
+767 MSSSNLRRTINADD

-786 GAFSNTNNTRWYGSQ
+786 GAFSNTNSTRWYGST

-815 LFSTPQKDRQNGDNG
+815 LFSTPQRDKQNGDNG

-845 VDGEDSSPPARAAL
+845 VDGEDSPPVRAAL
-859 PAPGDVPDS
+859 PAPGDVPET

-875 QDKASPITN
+875 QDKATPITN
-884 GLRNL
+884 GLRTP
-889 EMEQVKGKD
+889 EMEQAKGKD
-898 KELAIVQEEDS
+898 KELTIVQEEDS

-915 PNGFDNAPGKY
+915 TNGFDNAPGKY

-939 RVQRQ
+939 RIQRQ

-1024 ASDPK
+1024 TSDPK
-1029 RFNKHMEKLK
+1029 RFNKHIERLK
-1039 RIPDTT
+1039 RIVDTA
-1045 FESYDV
+1045 FENYDV
-1051 DTGVWT
+1051 NTGVWT

-1072 DETDFD
+1072 EETDFD

-1090 TLVPPV
+1090 TIAPPV

-1120 AFDEEEGL
+1120 AFDEQQGP

-1157 NDDIAE
+1157 SDDIAE

-1175 SIGQHLAA
+1175 SLGQHLAA

-1209 RMRAVKDAVGPV
+1209 RMRAMKDSVGPV

-1245 RHLLR
+1245 RHMLR
-1250 EMVGSPSKQ
+1250 ELAGSASRQ
-1259 EGKTVTFDLDDE
+1259 GGKTVTFDIDDE
-1271 FDFRKSS
+1271 PDFRKSS

-1283 VARPDRKD
+1283 IARPDRKD
-1291 GLATATPIGM
+1291 GLATGTQIGM

-1323 KPVRREFNT
+1323 KPACQEFNA
-1332 SRSAKGFPK
+1332 SLSGKGFPK
-1341 WPYERQTKVLT
+1341 WPYQRQTKILT

-1381 GSHSRR
+1381 GSHLRR
-1387 SIRDNTDILTFQRSS
+1387 SIRDTTDILTFQRSS

-1425 SQDVVTEIR
+1425 SQDTVTEIR
-1434 IMEGVPYASLH
+1434 VVEGVPYASLH

-1468 VWELASILFDNLDN
+1468 VWELASILFDNLDGL
-1482 PSSTED
+1482 SSTEE
-1488 EHLVRRNKLSQFWS
+1488 EHLVRRNKLSRFWS

-1517 TGEEKALACLAG
+1517 TSEEKALACLAG
-1529 HRIAEACKY
+1529 HRIAEACKH

-1556 SDVAKREMREQVK
+1556 SDVAKREMREQIK

-1594 VCVCEG
+1594 VCACEG

-1609 VDSFVIAKNFGLD
+1609 VESFVISKNFGLD

-1637 HDDLSAAVKKFKD
+1637 DDDLSIAVEKFTD
-1650 DIDQDKEDLPR
+1650 DIGQDKEDLPR

-1672 WNDANIDTRQDLL
+1672 WDDANIATRQDLL

-1697 DLEDVLRP
+1697 DLEAVLRP

-1727 TGKVSFGEDG
+1727 TGKVSYGTNG
-1737 IEKADAATLA
+1737 VEKADAATLA
-1747 FAAQL
+1747 YAAQL

-1789 GSDSDAS
+1789 GFESDAN
-1796 FTILTDKYR
+1796 FVILTEKCR

-1818 MRCVKK
+1818 MRCVRK

-1834 RAGSHAEAHRIL
+1834 RAGSHVEAHRIL
-1846 IQHVAPQAIV
+1846 VQHVAPQAII
-1856 ERDYAGLSS
+1856 ERDYAGLSL
-1865 LISQFQDG
+1865 LISQFQG
-1873 QQGITEWT
+1873 RQQGITEWT

-1893 IECRGKGEVVSP
+1893 IDCRGKGESVPP
-1905 ALLDRLLAGLNAMK
+1905 AVLDRLLAGLNAMK
-1919 DIGVESNITRY
+1919 DIGVERNITRY

-1945 KSARQKQDM
+1945 KLTRQKQDM

-1981 YREVMAH
+1981 YREVMSH